1 MVPIP
6 LLVQVSTAVSKIWV
20 VLRFVDAL
28 DCVKALNSPA
38 VPGSWERRILKV
50 LRYHWPFR
58 PLRLGGMNEPMTGW
72 TIMAVWVTEGCKE
85 CSDVFASDGVVLF
98 LKPIRNVDQTG
109 IGHLEKT
116 LVGRGTVESAQ
127 RFDVRSQF
135 DVVKH
140 RGVEPGR

>member
-1 MVPIP
+1 
-6 LLVQVSTAVSKIWV
+6 
-20 VLRFVDAL
+20 
-28 DCVKALNSPA
+28 
-38 VPGSWERRILKV
+38 
-50 LRYHWPFR
+50 
-58 PLRLGGMNEPMTGW
+58 MNEPMTGW
-72 TIMAVWVTEGCKE
+72 TIMAAWVTEACKE

-109 IGHLEKT
+109 IGHLEKA

-140 RGVEPGR
+140 RGVESGR